1 MMKKIVLIDD
11 DQVFANNLKARFD
24 QTDEQ
29 MIIAGDGES
38 GLAQI
43 TKEHPDVVVVDVI
56 LPKLLGLS
64 VLEAIRND
72 NTLKFTP
79 VVLISSFG
87 GETNEKR
94 AIELGAN
101 AFIVKSN
108 VTLKQLADM
117 IRGYYPHM

>member
-11 DQVFANNLKARFD
+11 DQVFANNVKAQFD

-29 MIIAGDGES
+29 VIMAHDGES

-64 VLEAIRND
+64 VLETIRSD
-72 NTLKFTP
+72 NALKFTP
-79 VVLISSFG
+79 VILISSFG
-87 GETNEKR
+87 GDTNEKR

-101 AFIVKSN
+101 AFIVKST
-108 VTLKQLADM
+108 VTLKQLADT
-117 IRGYYPHM
+117 IRRYYPHT

>member
-1 MMKKIVLIDD
+1 MKKIVLIDD
-11 DQVFANNLKARFD
+11 DQVFANNLKTQFN

-29 MIIAGDGES
+29 IMLAHDGKS
-38 GLAQI
+38 GLDLI
-43 TKEHPDVVVVDVI
+43 TKEHPDVIIVDVI

-72 NTLKFTP
+72 PALKFTP

-87 GETNEKR
+87 GDTNEKR

-117 IRGYYPHM
+117 IRTYYPHT